1 MDLPCQQDK
10 KKIRR
15 IMKDCSWVLLKPGAG
30 AGDIAENRS
39 SGAGEDPEM
48 IAENRSRRLRSP
60 DQEMSA
66 EKRRWSSDEFSGDM
80 LHLKS

>member
-1 MDLPCQQDK
+1 M
-10 KKIRR
+10 
-15 IMKDCSWVLLKPGAG
+15 
-30 AGDIAENRS
+30 IAENRS

-66 EKRRWSSDEFSGDM
+66 EKRRRSSDEFSGDM